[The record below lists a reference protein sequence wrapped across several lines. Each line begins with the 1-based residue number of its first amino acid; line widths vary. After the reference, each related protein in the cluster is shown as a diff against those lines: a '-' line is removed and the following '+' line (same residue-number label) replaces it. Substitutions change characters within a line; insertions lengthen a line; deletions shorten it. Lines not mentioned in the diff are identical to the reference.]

1 MPPSATV
8 GPHPGARRTDGLKR
22 PLTLLF
28 LTVLL
33 LACVAP
39 PLIGRVVESR
49 QQFLLDQL
57 SRYTTGAPP
66 IVDDYQAGWF
76 TSHARHRL
84 PLSEQGA
91 RQLAHLLAGAR
102 TTAPSSLIIDS
113 VIAHGPW
120 PMLQGLPALAR
131 MRSTFLLEGTDHHTT
146 RIPGAAVTRIGFSGG
161 GHTRITADAIE
172 GPMAGGQGVFSAA
185 GADIEVSFDRHAAHL
200 RSEGRLG
207 PIEVAGT
214 NGLMRAGNI
223 AFHSD
228 TRPTGHGLRSGSSQV
243 SLEHFE
249 FTDRLGRQ
257 VSGSG
262 FEIDLTVAA
271 SGETVAYQTQLELA
285 EFQVTG
291 GAPFAAKMR
300 LAIDALDSVMLGALL
315 QRMQQGFPIRA
326 AGTELAAV
334 VRPGSRLRLSE
345 LEILAEDGR
354 AALNLD
360 LWLPADEDRAISDG
374 SELLSLLRGHGQLS
388 FDRPML
394 NSLLGLKPGAN
405 GDPIGLLRAGY
416 LRREGDTLV
425 SDIDLSG
432 GLLTVNKLPL
442 PLAFGR

>member
-8 GPHPGARRTDGLKR
+8 GPHPGASGTDSLKR

-28 LTVLL
+28 LAVLL
-33 LACVAP
+33 IACVAP
-39 PLIGRVVESR
+39 PLIGRAVEAR
-49 QQFLLDQL
+49 QRFLLEQL
-57 SRYTTGAPP
+57 SLYTVGAAPT
-66 IVDDYQAGWF
+66 VDDYQTGWF
-76 TSHARHRL
+76 TSRARHRL

-91 RQLAHLLAGAR
+91 QRLTHLLAGA
-102 TTAPSSLIIDS
+102 TTAAPSNLIIES

-131 MRSTFLLEGTDHHTT
+131 MRSTFLLEGPDGNTIQ
-146 RIPGAAVTRIGFSGG
+146 IPGTAVTRIGFGGG
-161 GHTRITADAIE
+161 GHTRIAAEAIE
-172 GPMAGGQGVFSAA
+172 GPMAGGQGVFAAA
-185 GADIEVSFDRHAAHL
+185 GADIDVWFDRHAAHL

-207 PIEVAGT
+207 PVEVAGT
-214 NGLMRAGNI
+214 NGLMRTGNI

-228 TRPTGHGLRSGSSQV
+228 TRPTGHGLRSGYSQV
-243 SLEHFE
+243 SLERFE

-257 VSGSG
+257 VNGAE

-271 SGETVAYQTQLELA
+271 NGENIGYQAQLELA

-291 GAPFAAKMR
+291 GVPHAAKMR
-300 LAIDALDSVMLGALL
+300 LAVDALDSVMLGALL

-334 VRPGSRLRLSE
+334 VRPGSRLQLSE
-345 LEILAEDGR
+345 LEILADEGR

-360 LWLPADEDRAISDG
+360 LWLPAEEDRAINDG
-374 SELLSLLRGHGQLS
+374 SELLSLLRGRGQLS
-388 FDRPML
+388 FNRPML

-442 PLAFGR
+442 PLTFGR

>member
-1 MPPSATV
+1 M
-8 GPHPGARRTDGLKR
+8 KR

-28 LTVLL
+28 LAVLL

-39 PLIGRVVESR
+39 PLIGRAVEAR
-49 QQFLLDQL
+49 QRFLLGQL
-57 SRYTTGAPP
+57 SLYTIGAPP
-66 IVDDYQAGWF
+66 TVDDYQTGWF
-76 TSHARHRL
+76 TSRARHRL
-84 PLSEQGA
+84 PLSARGA
-91 RQLAHLLAGAR
+91 QRITGLLAGAS
-102 TTAPSSLIIDS
+102 TSAPSTLIVDS

-131 MRSTFLLEGTDHHTT
+131 MRSTFLLEGADDHTIH
-146 RIPGAAVTRIGFSGG
+146 IPGTAVTRIGFGGG
-161 GHTRITADAIE
+161 GHARFVADAIE

-185 GADIEVSFDRHAAHL
+185 GADIGVSFDRHAAHL

-214 NGLMRAGNI
+214 NGRMRSGEI

-228 TRPTGHGLRSGSSQV
+228 TRPTGHGLRSGNSRV
-243 SLEHFE
+243 ALERFE

-257 VSGSG
+257 VSGAG
-262 FEIDLTVAA
+262 FEIDLTVAT
-271 SGETVAYQTQLELA
+271 SGETVAYDTQLELA

-291 GAPFAAKMR
+291 SAPFAAKMR
-300 LAIDALDSVMLGALL
+300 LTIDALDSVMLGALV
-315 QRMQQGFPIRA
+315 QRIQQGFPIRS

-334 VRPGSRLRLSE
+334 VRPGSRLQLSG

-360 LWLPADEDRAISDG
+360 LWLPTEEDRAIDDG
-374 SELLSLLRGHGQLS
+374 SELLSLLRGRGQLT
-388 FDRPML
+388 FNRPML
-394 NSLLGLKPGAN
+394 NSLLGLKPDAD

-416 LRREGDTLV
+416 LRRDGDDLV

-442 PLAFGR
+442 PLPFAR